1 LVRFRPRDQ
10 GCLRYLAGLL
20 DELTELAHLWEEP
33 EATPT
38 TQLYE
43 AALADL
49 RHLEQLLGH
58 LASEPQRT
66 QLDPEDLE
74 RCRRAGRLATGL
86 AELLEQ
92 AQVSTESQHV

>member
-1 LVRFRPRDQ
+1 M
-10 GCLRYLAGLL
+10 L

-49 RHLEQLLGH
+49 SHLEQLLGH

-74 RCRRAGRLATGL
+74 RCRHAGRLASGL
-86 AELLEQ
+86 GELLEQ
-92 AQVSTESQHV
+92 VQVTAGPQHV